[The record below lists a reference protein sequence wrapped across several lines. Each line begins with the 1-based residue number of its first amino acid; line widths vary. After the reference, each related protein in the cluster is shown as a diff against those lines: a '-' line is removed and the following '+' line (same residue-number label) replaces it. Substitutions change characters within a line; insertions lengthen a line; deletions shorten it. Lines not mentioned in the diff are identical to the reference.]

1 MWEANLCCCGGTGCC
16 ALTSVTWS
24 ATAGN
29 MRFDGVDGNG
39 VFQLE
44 KIRTCASTTPTNGA
58 GQLVNGAVATI
69 GLRPAFMAGRV
80 LTRLSV
86 SGNGV
91 PSCIYKSAVIPTS
104 GTGFHGGSFVRRV
117 DAIDSSSGQLFSGYF
132 TGTMISAIYVAQSWG
147 FGATG
152 GKCWEAG
159 LIGTIRFNPPAF
171 VSGLAPINMLIRIA
185 ARAGI
190 NQSNCPT
197 NLVYQ
202 TGDFSP
208 STYWAGCIHTTT
220 QPSWDDLANAR
231 IGNTTQTAIPLSRL
245 QYSILPESG
254 LLVSIQ

>member
-16 ALTSVTWS
+16 ASTSVTWS

-39 VFQLE
+39 VFQLD
-44 KIRTCASTTPTNGA
+44 KIRTCASTNPTNIF

-69 GLRPAFMAGRV
+69 GLRPAFMASRV

-91 PSCIYKSAVIPTS
+91 PSCIYKSDVIPTS

-117 DAIDSSSGQLFSGYF
+117 DAGTSSGTLFSGYYV
-132 TGTMISAIYVAQSWG
+132 GTMIQAIYVAQSWG
-147 FGATG
+147 FGNTG

-159 LIGTIRFNPPAF
+159 LIGIIRFIPP
-171 VSGLAPINMLIRIA
+171 SIGGLVPINMPIRIA

-202 TGDFSP
+202 TGDFSS

-220 QPSWDDLANAR
+220 QPGWDDPINAR
-231 IGNTTQTAIPLSRL
+231 IGNTTPTAVPLSRL
-245 QYSILPESG
+245 QYAILPESG
-254 LLVSIQ
+254 LQVSIT

>member
-1 MWEANLCCCGGTGCC
+1 
-16 ALTSVTWS
+16 
-24 ATAGN
+24 

-44 KIRTCASTTPTNGA
+44 KIRTCASTNPTNIF

-69 GLRPAFMAGRV
+69 GLRPAFLASRV

-91 PSCIYKSAVIPTS
+91 PSCIYKSAEIPTS
-104 GTGFHGGSFVRRV
+104 GTGFHSGSFVKRV
-117 DAIDSSSGQLFSGYF
+117 DSGNPNTGAPFSGYYV
-132 TGTMISAIYVAQSWG
+132 GTMISATYVAQSWG
-147 FGATG
+147 FGSTG
-152 GKCWEAG
+152 GRCWEAG
-159 LIGTIRFNPPAF
+159 LIGTIRFVGPTPDYT
-171 VSGLAPINMLIRIA
+171 PIINLIRIA

-220 QPSWDDLANAR
+220 QPSWNDPPNGR

>member
-1 MWEANLCCCGGTGCC
+1 M
-16 ALTSVTWS
+16 
-24 ATAGN
+24 
-29 MRFDGVDGNG
+29 
-39 VFQLE
+39 
-44 KIRTCASTTPTNGA
+44 AS
-58 GQLVNGAVATI
+58 
-69 GLRPAFMAGRV
+69 RV

-197 NLVYQ
+197 NLAYQ
-202 TGDFSP
+202 TGDFSS

-220 QPSWDDLANAR
+220 QPNWDDLANAR
-231 IGNTTQTAIPLSRL
+231 IGNTNQTAISLARL
-245 QYSILPESG
+245 QYAILPESG
-254 LLVSIQ
+254 LQVSIT